1 MPTSVSQP
9 AGGSPSSEMDEATRR
24 ALALYEARFKSAL
37 EPHHNGEFVV
47 IHPDSED
54 YVVAP
59 TSGDAMRAMYRRHPE
74 GQVLLHLIGPAP
86 AGSGLAARMLGT
98 RLVARGR

>member
-1 MPTSVSQP
+1 MSTSVSQP
-9 AGGSPSSEMDEATRR
+9 AGGGPSLEMDEATRR
-24 ALALYEARFKSAL
+24 ALALYESRFKSAL
-37 EPHHNGEFVV
+37 QPQHNGEFVA

-74 GQVLLHLIGPAP
+74 GRVLLHLIGPAP
-86 AGSGLAARMLGT
+86 ADSGLAARMLGT

>member
-1 MPTSVSQP
+1 
-9 AGGSPSSEMDEATRR
+9 
-24 ALALYEARFKSAL
+24 L
-37 EPHHNGEFVV
+37 EPQHNGEFVA

-86 AGSGLAARMLGT
+86 ADSGLAARMLGA
-98 RLVARGR
+98 RLLARGQ